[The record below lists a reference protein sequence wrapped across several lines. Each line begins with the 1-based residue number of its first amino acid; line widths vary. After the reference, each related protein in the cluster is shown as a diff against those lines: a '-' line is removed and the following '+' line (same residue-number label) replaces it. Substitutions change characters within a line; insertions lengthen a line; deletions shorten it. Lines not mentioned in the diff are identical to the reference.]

1 MKNADV
7 DEGKLE
13 RGEYCH
19 KGVFGCFCAV
29 GYPPERQC
37 PDCRD
42 RWAAGQFRDSYCIC
56 PPKGEKPWS

>member
-19 KGVFGCFCAV
+19 KKVAGCFCAV
-29 GYPPERQC
+29 G
-37 PDCRD
+37 
-42 RWAAGQFRDSYCIC
+42 WL
-56 PPKGEKPWS
+56 